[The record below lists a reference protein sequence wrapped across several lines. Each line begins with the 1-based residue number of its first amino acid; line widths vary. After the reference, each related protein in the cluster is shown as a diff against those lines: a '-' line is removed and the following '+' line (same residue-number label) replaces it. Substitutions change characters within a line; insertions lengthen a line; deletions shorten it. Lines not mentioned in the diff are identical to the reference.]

1 MRDRLRR
8 GHATV
13 PIRPIQYK
21 RYVNY
26 F

>member
-13 PIRPIQYK
+13 PIWPSQYK
-21 RYVNY
+21 RHVSY